1 MVYDCHDDDDG
12 GGLGV
17 VVDDNDGDDDVDDNG
32 DDGGDG
38 DEEYSAYYFLDLS
51 DQAGR
56 RGTSGFSEFVSSW
69 FCYTLTATMRI
80 LMLLNIREF
89 PKIGDLNVVPEIV
102 GSLL

>member
-1 MVYDCHDDDDG
+1 MVYDCHDDDG

-17 VVDDNDGDDDVDDNG
+17 VVDDNDGDDDDVDDNG

-69 FCYTLTATMRI
+69 FCYKHSDCDHEDPHAFEYPGVSENRG
-80 LMLLNIREF
+80 
-89 PKIGDLNVVPEIV
+89 P
-102 GSLL
+102 